1 MNTEAARAQMLGQQI
16 RAWEVLDPRV
26 LGVLGS
32 TPREAF
38 VPARFR
44 DLAFADTEIPLGHGQ
59 VMMTPQ
65 VEGRLLQALQITS
78 IDDVLE
84 IGTGSGYLSACLAK
98 LGAGVTSID
107 LFPEFVEAA
116 EAKLADQRIRNVALH
131 AADAATFDN
140 KDKYDVVAV
149 TASVPVLSEQLVQF
163 LRPGGRMFIVVGRAP
178 IMEAQLITL
187 RADGTKLVES
197 LFETMLTPML
207 NWDIPERF
215 EL

>member
-1 MNTEAARAQMLGQQI
+1 MNTEAARSQMLGQQI
-16 RAWEVLDPRV
+16 RAWEVLDPLV
-26 LGVLGS
+26 LGVLGN

-38 VPARFR
+38 VPERFR

-65 VEGRLLQALQITS
+65 VEGRVLQALQITS
-78 IDDVLE
+78 IDEVLE
-84 IGTGSGYLSACLAK
+84 IGTGSGYLAACLAK
-98 LGAGVTSID
+98 LGANVTSID
-107 LFPEFVEAA
+107 IFPEFIEVA
-116 EAKLADQRIRNVALH
+116 ERNLAEQRIRNVTLST
-131 AADAATFDN
+131 ADATTFEN

-178 IMEAQLITL
+178 IMEAQLVTI
-187 RADGTKLVES
+187 RADGTTLVES

-207 NWDIPERF
+207 NWDIPEHF
-215 EL
+215 KL